1 MDGEL
6 GFVNAMFTVPIVHYP
21 IENWSENKKKILDA
35 LPPEDESQ
43 KEPNGTGL
51 YTDFFI
57 NGKVKELPSYFP
69 TVVDIIKPYLKSFMD
84 GNPVEFVE
92 MWYQKYYNMVEHKAH
107 CHGFTGWSSII
118 YVEFDPEIHESTR
131 FFSPFRQPWDCDMEV
146 FQPTV
151 KEGDMILFPSSLLHE
166 APLNKSNTRRTIIS
180 YNIRGYVD
188 YVKHM
193 LFSPAGETTINNTG
207 YTHEKK

>member
-1 MDGEL
+1 MDKEL

-35 LPPEDESQ
+35 LPPEDDSQ
-43 KEPNGTGL
+43 LEPNGTGL

-57 NGKVKELPSYFP
+57 NGKVKELPSYFH
-69 TVVDIIKPYLKSFMD
+69 TVVDVIKPYLKSFMD

-92 MWYQKYYNMVEHKAH
+92 MWYQKYYNHVEHRTH

-118 YVEFDPEIHESTR
+118 YVECDPEVHESTR
-131 FFSPFRQPWDCDMEV
+131 FFSPFRQPWDCDVEV
-146 FQPTV
+146 FQPKV
-151 KEGDMILFPSSLLHE
+151 KEGDMILFPSSVLHE
-166 APLNKSNTRRTIIS
+166 APLNRTDTRRTIIS

-188 YVKHM
+188 YVKHT
-193 LFSPAGETTINNTG
+193 LFSPVGTTTINNDKHTA
-207 YTHEKK
+207 

>member
-1 MDGEL
+1 MNAEL
-6 GFVNAMFTVPIVHYP
+6 GYVNPMFSVPIVYYP

-35 LPPEDESQ
+35 LPPEDDSQ
-43 KEPNGTGL
+43 LEPNGSGL

-57 NGKVKELPSYFP
+57 NGKVKEFPSYFH
-69 TVVDIIKPYLKSFMD
+69 TVVDVIKPYLKNFMD

-92 MWYQKYYNMVEHKAH
+92 MWYQKYYNMVEHKTH

-118 YVEFDPEIHESTR
+118 YVEFDPKVHQSTR
-131 FFSPFRQPWDCDMEV
+131 FFSPFRQPWDCDVEV
-146 FQPTV
+146 FQPEV

-166 APLNKSNTRRTIIS
+166 APVNRTDTRRTIIS

-188 YVKHM
+188 YVKHT
-193 LFSPAGETTINNTG
+193 LFSPVGTTTINNDKHST
-207 YTHEKK
+207 

>member
-1 MDGEL
+1 MDKEL

-35 LPPEDESQ
+35 LPPEDDSQ
-43 KEPNGTGL
+43 LEPNGTGL

-57 NGKVKELPSYFP
+57 NGKVKELPSYFH
-69 TVVDIIKPYLKSFMD
+69 TVVDVIKPYLKSFMD

-92 MWYQKYYNMVEHKAH
+92 MWYQKYYNMVEHKTH

-118 YVEFDPEIHESTR
+118 YVEFDPNIHESTR
-131 FFSPFRQPWDCDMEV
+131 FFSPFRQPWDCDVEV
-146 FQPTV
+146 FQPKV
-151 KEGDMILFPSSLLHE
+151 KEGDMIIFPSSVLHE
-166 APLNKSNTRRTIIS
+166 APVNRTDTRRTIVS

-188 YVKHM
+188 YVKHA
-193 LFSPAGETTINNTG
+193 LFSPVGATTINNDK
-207 YTHEKK
+207 HKP

>member
-1 MDGEL
+1 MDKEL

-35 LPPEDESQ
+35 LPPEDDSQ
-43 KEPNGTGL
+43 LEPNGSGL

-57 NGKVKELPSYFP
+57 NGKVKELPSYFH
-69 TVVDIIKPYLKSFMD
+69 TVVDVIKPYLKSFMD

-92 MWYQKYYNMVEHKAH
+92 MWYQKYYNMVEHKTH

-118 YVEFDPEIHESTR
+118 YAEFDPKVHESTR
-131 FFSPFRQPWDCDMEV
+131 FFSPFRQPWDCDVEV
-146 FQPTV
+146 FQPKV
-151 KEGDMILFPSSLLHE
+151 KEGDMIIFPSSVLHE
-166 APLNKSNTRRTIIS
+166 APVNRTDTRRTIIS

-188 YVKHM
+188 YVKHT
-193 LFSPAGETTINNTG
+193 LFSPVGTTTINNDK
-207 YTHEKK
+207 HKP

>member
-1 MDGEL
+1 MNKDL
-6 GFVNAMFTVPIVHYP
+6 GFVNAMFSDPIVHYP

-43 KEPNGTGL
+43 LEPNGSGL

-57 NGKVKELPSYFP
+57 SSKVQEMPSYFN
-69 TVVDIIKPYLKSFMD
+69 TVLDVIKPYLKSFMD
-84 GNPVEFVE
+84 GNPVDFVE
-92 MWYQKYYNMVEHKAH
+92 MWYQKYYKNVEHNTH

-166 APLNKSNTRRTIIS
+166 APLNKSDVRRTIIS

-188 YVKHM
+188 YVKHA
-193 LFSPAGETTINNTG
+193 LFSPVGATTINNDK
-207 YTHEKK
+207 HKP

>member
-1 MDGEL
+1 MNKDL
-6 GFVNAMFTVPIVHYP
+6 GFVNAMFSVPIVHYP

-43 KEPNGTGL
+43 LEPNGSGL

-57 NGKVKELPSYFP
+57 SSKVQEMPSYFN
-69 TVVDIIKPYLKSFMD
+69 TVLDVIKPYLKSFMD
-84 GNPVEFVE
+84 GNPVDFVE
-92 MWYQKYYNMVEHKAH
+92 MWYQKYYKNVEHNTH

-118 YVEFDPEIHESTR
+118 YVEFDPKVHQSTR
-131 FFSPFRQPWDCDMEV
+131 FFSPFRQPWDCDVEV
-146 FQPTV
+146 FQPKV

-166 APLNKSNTRRTIIS
+166 APVSRTDTRRTIIS

-188 YVKHM
+188 YVKHT
-193 LFSPAGETTINNTG
+193 LFSPVGTTTINNNKHT
-207 YTHEKK
+207 T

>member
-1 MDGEL
+1 MAEKL
-6 GFVNAMFTVPIVHYP
+6 GIVNPMFAVPIVYYP

-35 LPPEDESQ
+35 LPAEDESQ
-43 KEPNGTGL
+43 KEPNGSGL

-57 NGKVKELPSYFP
+57 NAKVKEFPSYFH
-69 TVVDIIKPYLKSFMD
+69 TVVDVIKPYLKDFMD

-92 MWYQKYYNMVEHKAH
+92 MWYQKYYNQVEHKTH

-118 YVEFDPEIHESTR
+118 YVEFDPKVHQSTR
-131 FFSPFRQPWDCDMEV
+131 FFSPFRQPWDCDVEV
-146 FQPTV
+146 FQPEV

-166 APLNKSNTRRTIIS
+166 APVNRTDTRRTIIS

-188 YVKHM
+188 YVKHT
-193 LFSPAGETTINNTG
+193 LFSPVGTTTINNDKHTA
-207 YTHEKK
+207 

>member
-21 IENWSENKKKILDA
+21 IENWSENKKKLLDA
-35 LPPEDESQ
+35 LPPEDDSQ
-43 KEPNGTGL
+43 LEPNGTGL